1 MPSLVLLTLLAWAIF
16 EFWLLLRDR
25 ASGTGSTAR
34 DRGTRRFLVLAWLA
48 AVAIAVLT
56 AAAGRGGRGGPVAAI
71 GGWALPTGL
80 IVMWAGVVIRVW
92 AVVVLGSAFRTTVEV
107 DAGQQVVDRGP
118 YRFVRHP
125 SYSGLLIIA
134 AGTGLALGSWIAL
147 AALALLPLA
156 ALLRRIAVEE
166 AALAEVL
173 GQPYLSY
180 AERTKRLVPG
190 IW

>member
-1 MPSLVLLTLLAWAIF
+1 VPLLVLGTLLTWAAF

-25 ASGTGSTAR
+25 AARAGSTER
-34 DRGTRRFLVLAWLA
+34 DRGTRTMLVLAWLV
-48 AVAIAVLT
+48 AVAT
-56 AAAGRGGRGGPVAAI
+56 AELAAGTWRTRPVAAL
-71 GGWALPTGL
+71 GAWSLPAGL
-80 IVMWAGVVIRVW
+80 AVMWAGVALRVW
-92 AVVVLGSAFRTTVEV
+92 AVTVLGSAFRTTVQV
-107 DAGQQVVDRGP
+107 DAGQVVVDRGP

-125 SYSGLLIIA
+125 SYTGLMIVA
-134 AGTGLALGSWIAL
+134 VGTGLALGSWLSL

-173 GQPYLSY
+173 GQPYLTY
-180 AERTKRLVPG
+180 TERTKRLVPG

>member
-1 MPSLVLLTLLAWAIF
+1 MPPPVLTTLLAWAAF

-25 ASGTGSTAR
+25 AAGTGSTAR
-34 DRGTRRFLVLAWLA
+34 DRGTRRLLVLSWLA
-48 AVAIAVLT
+48 AVAIALLAT
-56 AAAGRGGRGGPVAAI
+56 GAWRSRPVAAL
-71 GGWALPTGL
+71 GGWALPAGL
-80 IVMWAGVVIRVW
+80 AVMWTGVALRVW
-92 AVVVLGSAFRTTVEV
+92 AVAVLGSAFRTTVEV
-107 DAGQQVVDRGP
+107 DTGQAVVDRGP

-134 AGTGLALGSWIAL
+134 AGTGLALGSWLSL

-166 AALAEVL
+166 AALAEVH
-173 GQPYLSY
+173 GQPYLTY
-180 AERTKRLVPG
+180 TERTKRLLPG